1 MGVGRGADV
10 GVDGVHV
17 RFMCEGGRGACEVYV
32 WGWVGVQMWGWMGCM

>member
-17 RFMCEGGRGACEVYV
+17 RFMCEGG
-32 WGWVGVQMWGWMGCM
+32 WGGVDVCRYR